1 MFKEQRQSSK
11 LLKSKSFDICKN
23 STVPMIVMLDHSE
36 IDIEVSDAGMET
48 ADFNNCR
55 EMSRDDRDINS
66 MLATTQKGIR
76 FSHKDR

>member
-1 MFKEQRQSSK
+1 
-11 LLKSKSFDICKN
+11 
-23 STVPMIVMLDHSE
+23 MIVMLDHSE

-66 MLATTQKGIR
+66 MLATTQKGVR